1 MSLSSIGRLLQI
13 IGVCLLIVAVAVRA
27 ADLMDHQ
34 VNKSNQ
40 STNSLVFYSSSN
52 SNGSDS
58 RPRPHRIKINRKRC
72 RYSEQEIE
80 EMNSRNLKR
89 LSSSASA
96 VSSSSNNG
104 EGVGYYNTRDSGN
117 DAASVGRINSKHQP
131 KVRDQFHMRYGDA
144 S

>member
-1 MSLSSIGRLLQI
+1 MSFSSIGRLLQI
-13 IGVCLLIVAVAVRA
+13 IGVCLLIVAVA

-52 SNGSDS
+52 LNGSDS

-96 VSSSSNNG
+96 ASSSNNG